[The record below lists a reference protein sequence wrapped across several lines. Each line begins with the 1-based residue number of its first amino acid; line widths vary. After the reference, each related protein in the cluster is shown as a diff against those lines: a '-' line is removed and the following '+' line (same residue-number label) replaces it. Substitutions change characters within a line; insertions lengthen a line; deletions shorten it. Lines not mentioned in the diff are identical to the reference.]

1 MIRICSLLRP
11 KHSFRRFPLPGSL
24 RQDCI
29 SRKKV
34 RRFSAV
40 NESLTPK
47 ETTLVV
53 EKPTAQ
59 QLRIVALR
67 AAIPMIGFGF
77 MDNLVMITAGDAI
90 DAHFGETLAISTM
103 AAAGFGQ
110 CCSDV
115 AGVTSGGIVDSAIS
129 KLRLPVHGLSQ
140 AQLDL
145 RITRMYSTFGA
156 CAGVLTGCLLGMSIL
171 MFMDTG
177 RVDRAKKAKELESI
191 FDSVVKEGAKLL
203 HAERAT
209 LFLIDDEKQELWS
222 QVATG
227 TEGIIKLPVSA
238 GIVGACVT
246 SQKLINIQDAYS
258 DNRFFHNV
266 DDKTGF
272 HTKSILVIPVN
283 NENGKAIGA
292 IEMINKKNPD
302 GSDGAFGDNDEKLIE
317 MLASHVKSFIRIVNG
332 GDE

>member
-1 MIRICSLLRP
+1 M
-11 KHSFRRFPLPGSL
+11 
-24 RQDCI
+24 
-29 SRKKV
+29 V
-34 RRFSAV
+34 
-40 NESLTPK
+40 
-47 ETTLVV
+47 
-53 EKPTAQ
+53 
-59 QLRIVALR
+59 
-67 AAIPMIGFGF
+67 GFGF

-90 DAHFGETLAISTM
+90 DAHFVEALAISTM
-103 AAAGFGQ
+103 TAAVFGQ

-115 AGVTSGGIVDSAIS
+115 AGVTSGGIVDSIVS

-145 RITRMYSTFGA
+145 RITRFYSTFGS

-171 MFMDTG
+171 MFIDTE

-191 FDSVVKEGAKLL
+191 FDSVVNEGAKLVN
-203 HAERAT
+203 AERSA
-209 LFLIDDEKQELWS
+209 LFLLDQEKQELWS

-227 TEGIIKLPVSA
+227 TEGIIKVPASA

-246 SQKLINIQDAYS
+246 SRQLINIKDAYK
-258 DNRFFHNV
+258 DDRFFHNV

-272 HTKSILVIPVN
+272 HTKSVLVLPVF
-283 NENGKAIGA
+283 NEEGNVIGA

-302 GSDGAFGDNDEKLIE
+302 GSDGTFGENDERLIK

-332 GDE
+332 GDD